1 MAESEVASFIDYLK
15 VVKNFSEH
23 TTKNYKRDLDKF
35 IRFLSDNSTSLEK
48 CDEQD
53 IRLFVNRERRKGL
66 SPRSIQRILS
76 SCRSFFNYLVEHK
89 GFEKNHAQNISSPK
103 SSKSLPKALDADLI
117 QKLLNFK
124 PKTELETRDKAIAEL
139 FYSSGLR
146 LSELQGIDMGDI
158 SIKERTCRVV
168 GKGNKTRDL
177 PIGRQAIKS
186 LRDWI
191 LIREK
196 YSTGSDLAIF
206 INKQGKRLSNRS
218 IQARLKKLSTERGLP
233 AVHPHMLRHSF
244 ASHIL
249 ESSGDLRAVQEM
261 LGHADIGTTEI
272 YTKLDFQHL
281 SKVYDKAHPRAKKNK
296 T

>member
-53 IRLFVNRERRKGL
+53 IRLFVNQERRKGL
-66 SPRSIQRILS
+66 SPRSIQRVLS

-139 FYSSGLR
+139 FYSSGRR
-146 LSELQGIDMGDI
+146 LSELQGIDIGDI
-158 SIKERTCRVV
+158 SIKERSCRVV

-177 PIGRQAIKS
+177 PIGRQAVKS

-196 YSTGSDLAIF
+196 YSTESDLAIF

-281 SKVYDKAHPRAKKNK
+281 SKVYDKAHPRAKKSK
-296 T
+296 A

>member
-35 IRFLSDNSTSLEK
+35 IRFLSNNSTSLEK

-53 IRLFVNRERRKGL
+53 IRLFVNQERRKGL
-66 SPRSIQRILS
+66 SPRSIQRVLS

-146 LSELQGIDMGDI
+146 LSELQGIDIGDI
-158 SIKERTCRVV
+158 SIKERSCRVV

-177 PIGRQAIKS
+177 PIGRQAVKS

-196 YSTGSDLAIF
+196 YSTESDLAIF

-218 IQARLKKLSTERGLP
+218 IQAGLKKLSTERGLP

>member
-35 IRFLSDNSTSLEK
+35 VRFLSDNSTSLEK

-53 IRLFVNRERRKGL
+53 IRLFVNQERRKGL
-66 SPRSIQRILS
+66 SPRSIQRVLS

-146 LSELQGIDMGDI
+146 LSELQGIDIGDI

-177 PIGRQAIKS
+177 PVGRQAVKS

-196 YSTGSDLAIF
+196 YSTESDLAIF

-296 T
+296 A

>member
-53 IRLFVNRERRKGL
+53 IRLFVNQERRKGL
-66 SPRSIQRILS
+66 SPRSIQRVLS

-146 LSELQGIDMGDI
+146 LSELQGIDIGDI

-177 PIGRQAIKS
+177 PVGRQAVKS

-196 YSTGSDLAIF
+196 YSTESDLAIF

>member
-53 IRLFVNRERRKGL
+53 IRLFVNQERRKGL
-66 SPRSIQRILS
+66 SPRSIQRVLS
-76 SCRSFFNYLVEHK
+76 SCRSFFNYLVEQK

-146 LSELQGIDMGDI
+146 LSELQGIDIGDI

-196 YSTGSDLAIF
+196 YSTESDLAIF

-281 SKVYDKAHPRAKKNK
+281 SKVYDKAHPRAKKSK
-296 T
+296 A

>member
-53 IRLFVNRERRKGL
+53 IRLFVNQERRKGL
-66 SPRSIQRILS
+66 SPRSIQRVLS

-146 LSELQGIDMGDI
+146 LSELQGIDIGDI
-158 SIKERTCRVV
+158 SIKERSCRVV

-196 YSTGSDLAIF
+196 YSTESDLAIF
-206 INKQGKRLSNRS
+206 INKQEKRLSNRS

>member
-35 IRFLSDNSTSLEK
+35 VRFLSDNSTSLEK

-53 IRLFVNRERRKGL
+53 IRLFVNQERRKGL
-66 SPRSIQRILS
+66 SPRSIQRVLS

-146 LSELQGIDMGDI
+146 LSELQGIDIGDI
-158 SIKERTCRVV
+158 SIKERSCRVV

-177 PIGRQAIKS
+177 PIGRQAVKS

-196 YSTGSDLAIF
+196 YSTESDLAIF
-206 INKQGKRLSNRS
+206 INKQGRRLSNRS

-261 LGHADIGTTEI
+261 LGHSDIGTTEI

-281 SKVYDKAHPRAKKNK
+281 SKVYDKAHPRAKKSK
-296 T
+296 A

>member
-35 IRFLSDNSTSLEK
+35 IKFLSDNSTSLER

-66 SPRSIQRILS
+66 SPRSIQRVLS

-196 YSTGSDLAIF
+196 YSNENDLAIF

-261 LGHADIGTTEI
+261 LGHSDIGTTEI

-281 SKVYDKAHPRAKKNK
+281 SKVYDKAHPRAKKSK
-296 T
+296 A

>member
-1 MAESEVASFIDYLK
+1 MVESEVASFIDYLK

-53 IRLFVNRERRKGL
+53 IRLFVNQERRKGL
-66 SPRSIQRILS
+66 SPRSIQRVLS

-146 LSELQGIDMGDI
+146 LSELQGIDIGDI
-158 SIKERTCRVV
+158 SIKERTCRVI

-177 PIGRQAIKS
+177 PIGRQAVKS

>member
-1 MAESEVASFIDYLK
+1 M
-15 VVKNFSEH
+15 
-23 TTKNYKRDLDKF
+23 
-35 IRFLSDNSTSLEK
+35 
-48 CDEQD
+48 
-53 IRLFVNRERRKGL
+53 
-66 SPRSIQRILS
+66 
-76 SCRSFFNYLVEHK
+76 EHK
-89 GFEKNHAQNISSPK
+89 GFEKNLAQNISSPK

-146 LSELQGIDMGDI
+146 LSELQGIDIGDI

-196 YSTGSDLAIF
+196 YSTESDLAIF

>member
-1 MAESEVASFIDYLK
+1 MTESEVASFIDYLK

-35 IRFLSDNSTSLEK
+35 IKFLSDNSTSLER

-66 SPRSIQRILS
+66 SPRSIQRVLS

-146 LSELQGIDMGDI
+146 LSELQGIDIGDI

-196 YSTGSDLAIF
+196 YSNENDLAIF
-206 INKQGKRLSNRS
+206 INKQGNRLSNRS

-281 SKVYDKAHPRAKKNK
+281 SKVYDKAHPRAKKSK
-296 T
+296 A

>member
-23 TTKNYKRDLDKF
+23 TAKNYKRDLDKF

-53 IRLFVNRERRKGL
+53 IRLFVNQERRKGL
-66 SPRSIQRILS
+66 SPRSIQRVLS

-146 LSELQGIDMGDI
+146 LSELQGIDIGDI
-158 SIKERTCRVV
+158 SIKERSCRVV

-177 PIGRQAIKS
+177 PIGRQAVKS

-196 YSTGSDLAIF
+196 YSTESDLAIF

>member
-53 IRLFVNRERRKGL
+53 IRLFVNQERRKGL
-66 SPRSIQRILS
+66 SPRSIQRVLS

-146 LSELQGIDMGDI
+146 LSELQGIDIGDI

-177 PIGRQAIKS
+177 PIGRQAVKS

-196 YSTGSDLAIF
+196 YSTESDLAIF

-281 SKVYDKAHPRAKKNK
+281 SKVYDKAHPRAKKSK
-296 T
+296 A

>member
-1 MAESEVASFIDYLK
+1 MAESEVVSFIDYLK

-53 IRLFVNRERRKGL
+53 IRLFVNQERRKGL
-66 SPRSIQRILS
+66 SPRSIQRVLS

-146 LSELQGIDMGDI
+146 LSELQGIDIGDI
-158 SIKERTCRVV
+158 SIKERTCRVI

-177 PIGRQAIKS
+177 PIGRQAVKS

-196 YSTGSDLAIF
+196 YSNENDLAIF
-206 INKQGKRLSNRS
+206 INKQGNRLSNRS

-296 T
+296 A

>member
-53 IRLFVNRERRKGL
+53 IRLFVNQERRKGL
-66 SPRSIQRILS
+66 SPRSIQRVLS

-139 FYSSGLR
+139 LYSSGLR
-146 LSELQGIDMGDI
+146 LSELQGIDIGDI
-158 SIKERTCRVV
+158 SIKERSCRVV

-177 PIGRQAIKS
+177 PIGRQAVKS

-196 YSTGSDLAIF
+196 YSTESDLAIF

>member
-53 IRLFVNRERRKGL
+53 IRLFVNQERRKGL
-66 SPRSIQRILS
+66 SPRSIQRVLS

-103 SSKSLPKALDADLI
+103 SSKSLPKALDADLV

-146 LSELQGIDMGDI
+146 LSELQGIDIGDI
-158 SIKERTCRVV
+158 SIKERSCRVV

-177 PIGRQAIKS
+177 PIGRQAVKS

-196 YSTGSDLAIF
+196 YSTESDLAIF

>member
-53 IRLFVNRERRKGL
+53 IRLFVNQERRKGL
-66 SPRSIQRILS
+66 SPRSIQRVLS

-103 SSKSLPKALDADLI
+103 SSKSLPKALDADLV

-146 LSELQGIDMGDI
+146 LSELQGIDIGDI
-158 SIKERTCRVV
+158 SIKERSCRVV

-196 YSTGSDLAIF
+196 YSTESDLAIF

-281 SKVYDKAHPRAKKNK
+281 SKVYDKAHPRAKKSK
-296 T
+296 A

>member
-53 IRLFVNRERRKGL
+53 IRLFVNQERRKGL
-66 SPRSIQRILS
+66 SPRSIQRVLS

-177 PIGRQAIKS
+177 PIGRQAVKS

-196 YSTGSDLAIF
+196 YSTESDLAIF

-281 SKVYDKAHPRAKKNK
+281 SKVYDKAHPRAKKSK
-296 T
+296 A

>member
-15 VVKNFSEH
+15 VVKNFSGH

-53 IRLFVNRERRKGL
+53 IRLFVNQERRKGL
-66 SPRSIQRILS
+66 SPRSIQRVLS

-103 SSKSLPKALDADLI
+103 SSKSLPKALDADLV

-146 LSELQGIDMGDI
+146 LSELQGIDIGDI

-196 YSTGSDLAIF
+196 YSTESDLAIF

-281 SKVYDKAHPRAKKNK
+281 SKVYDKAHPRAKKSK
-296 T
+296 A

>member
-53 IRLFVNRERRKGL
+53 IRLFVNQERRKGL
-66 SPRSIQRILS
+66 SPRSIQRVLS

-103 SSKSLPKALDADLI
+103 SSKSLPKALDADLV

-146 LSELQGIDMGDI
+146 LSELQGIDIGDI

-196 YSTGSDLAIF
+196 YSTESDLAIF

-218 IQARLKKLSTERGLP
+218 IQARLKKLSTERGMP

-281 SKVYDKAHPRAKKNK
+281 SKVYDKAHPRAKKSK

>member
-1 MAESEVASFIDYLK
+1 MAEREVASFIDYLK

-48 CDEQD
+48 CDEQA
-53 IRLFVNRERRKGL
+53 IRLFVNQERRKGL
-66 SPRSIQRILS
+66 SPRSIQRVLS

-146 LSELQGIDMGDI
+146 LSELQGIDIGDI

-196 YSTGSDLAIF
+196 YSTESDLAIF

>member
-53 IRLFVNRERRKGL
+53 IRLFVNQERRKGL
-66 SPRSIQRILS
+66 SPRSIQRVLS

-146 LSELQGIDMGDI
+146 LSELQGIDLGDI

-177 PIGRQAIKS
+177 PIGRQAVKS

-196 YSTGSDLAIF
+196 YSTESDLAIF

>member
-53 IRLFVNRERRKGL
+53 IRLFVNQERRKGL
-66 SPRSIQRILS
+66 SPRSIQRVLS

-103 SSKSLPKALDADLI
+103 SSKSLPKALDADLV

-146 LSELQGIDMGDI
+146 LSELQGIDIGDI

-196 YSTGSDLAIF
+196 YSTESDLAIF

-244 ASHIL
+244 ATHML
-249 ESSGDLRAVQEM
+249 ESSGDLRTIQEL
-261 LGHADIGTTEI
+261 LGHSSLSTTQI
-272 YTKLDFQHL
+272 YTKLDYQHL
-281 SKVYDKAHPRAKKNK
+281 AKIYDKSHPRAKK
-296 T
+296 

>member
-53 IRLFVNRERRKGL
+53 IRLFVNQERRKGL
-66 SPRSIQRILS
+66 SPRSIQRVLS

-146 LSELQGIDMGDI
+146 LSELQGIDIGDI
-158 SIKERTCRVV
+158 SIKERTCRVI

-177 PIGRQAIKS
+177 PIGRQAVKS

-196 YSTGSDLAIF
+196 YSTESELAIF

-233 AVHPHMLRHSF
+233 AVYPHMLRHSF

-281 SKVYDKAHPRAKKNK
+281 SKVYDKAHPRAKKSK

>member
-53 IRLFVNRERRKGL
+53 IRLFVNQERRKGL
-66 SPRSIQRILS
+66 SPRSIQRVLS

-146 LSELQGIDMGDI
+146 LSELQGIDIGDI

-177 PIGRQAIKS
+177 PIGRQAVKS

-196 YSTGSDLAIF
+196 YSTESDLAIF

-218 IQARLKKLSTERGLP
+218 IQARLKKLSTERRLP

>member
-35 IRFLSDNSTSLEK
+35 IKFLSDNSTSLER

-66 SPRSIQRILS
+66 SPRSIQRVLS

-146 LSELQGIDMGDI
+146 LSELQGIDIGDI

-196 YSTGSDLAIF
+196 YSTESDLAIF

-281 SKVYDKAHPRAKKNK
+281 SKVYDKAHPRAKKSK
-296 T
+296 A

>member
-53 IRLFVNRERRKGL
+53 IRLFVNQERRKGL
-66 SPRSIQRILS
+66 SPRSIQRVLS

-146 LSELQGIDMGDI
+146 LSELQGIDIGDI

-196 YSTGSDLAIF
+196 YSTESDLAIF

-281 SKVYDKAHPRAKKNK
+281 SKVYDKTHPRAKKNK

>member
-53 IRLFVNRERRKGL
+53 IRLFVNQERRKGL
-66 SPRSIQRILS
+66 SPRSIQRVLS

-146 LSELQGIDMGDI
+146 LSELQGIDIGDI
-158 SIKERTCRVV
+158 SIKERSCRVV

-177 PIGRQAIKS
+177 PIGRQAVKS

-196 YSTGSDLAIF
+196 YSTESDLAIF
-206 INKQGKRLSNRS
+206 INKQEKRLSNRS

>member
-53 IRLFVNRERRKGL
+53 IRLFVNQERRKGL
-66 SPRSIQRILS
+66 SPRSIQRVLS

-146 LSELQGIDMGDI
+146 LSELQGIDLGDI

-177 PIGRQAIKS
+177 PVGRQAVKS

-196 YSTGSDLAIF
+196 YSTESDLAIF

>member
-53 IRLFVNRERRKGL
+53 IRLFVNQERRKGL
-66 SPRSIQRILS
+66 SPRSIQRVLS

-103 SSKSLPKALDADLI
+103 SSKSLPKALDADLV

-146 LSELQGIDMGDI
+146 LSELQGIDIGDI

-177 PIGRQAIKS
+177 PIGRKAIKS

-196 YSTGSDLAIF
+196 YSTESDLAIF

-218 IQARLKKLSTERGLP
+218 IQTRLKKLSAERGLP

-281 SKVYDKAHPRAKKNK
+281 SKVYDKAHPRAKKSK
-296 T
+296 A

>member
-35 IRFLSDNSTSLEK
+35 IKFLSDNSTSLER

-53 IRLFVNRERRKGL
+53 IRLFVNQERRKGL
-66 SPRSIQRILS
+66 SPRSIQRVLS

-103 SSKSLPKALDADLI
+103 SSKSLPKALDADLV

-146 LSELQGIDMGDI
+146 LSELQGIDIGDI
-158 SIKERTCRVV
+158 SIKERSCRVV

-177 PIGRQAIKS
+177 PIGRQAVKS

-196 YSTGSDLAIF
+196 YSTESDLAIF

-281 SKVYDKAHPRAKKNK
+281 SKVYDKAHPRAKKSK
-296 T
+296 A

>member
-53 IRLFVNRERRKGL
+53 IRLFVNQERRKGL
-66 SPRSIQRILS
+66 SPRSIQRVLS

-103 SSKSLPKALDADLI
+103 SSKSLPKALDADLV

-146 LSELQGIDMGDI
+146 LSELQGIDIGDI
-158 SIKERTCRVV
+158 SIKERSCRVV

-177 PIGRQAIKS
+177 PIGRQAVKS

-196 YSTGSDLAIF
+196 YSTESDLAIF

-281 SKVYDKAHPRAKKNK
+281 SKVYDKAHPRAKKSK
-296 T
+296 A

>member
-35 IRFLSDNSTSLEK
+35 IKFLSDNSTSLEK

-53 IRLFVNRERRKGL
+53 IRLFANRERRKGL
-66 SPRSIQRILS
+66 SPRSIQRVLS

-146 LSELQGIDMGDI
+146 LSELQGIDIGDI

-196 YSTGSDLAIF
+196 YSTESDLAIF

>member
-53 IRLFVNRERRKGL
+53 IRLFVNQERRKGL
-66 SPRSIQRILS
+66 SPRSIQRVLS

-146 LSELQGIDMGDI
+146 LSELQGIDIGDI
-158 SIKERTCRVV
+158 SIKERSCRVV

-196 YSTGSDLAIF
+196 YSTESDLAIF

>member
-53 IRLFVNRERRKGL
+53 IRLFVNQERRKGL
-66 SPRSIQRILS
+66 SPRSIQRVLS

-146 LSELQGIDMGDI
+146 LSELQGIDIGDI

-196 YSTGSDLAIF
+196 YSNENDLAIF

-218 IQARLKKLSTERGLP
+218 IQARLKKLSTERGMP

>member
-53 IRLFVNRERRKGL
+53 IRLFVNQERRKGL
-66 SPRSIQRILS
+66 SPRSIQRVLS

-146 LSELQGIDMGDI
+146 LSELQGIDIGDI
-158 SIKERTCRVV
+158 SIKERSCRVV

-177 PIGRQAIKS
+177 PIGRQAVKS

-196 YSTGSDLAIF
+196 YSTESDLAIF

-281 SKVYDKAHPRAKKNK
+281 SKVYDKAHPRAKKSK

>member
-53 IRLFVNRERRKGL
+53 IRLFVNQERRKGL
-66 SPRSIQRILS
+66 SPRSIQRVLS

-146 LSELQGIDMGDI
+146 LSELQGIDIGDI

-196 YSTGSDLAIF
+196 YSTESDLAIF
-206 INKQGKRLSNRS
+206 INKQGRRLSNRS

-281 SKVYDKAHPRAKKNK
+281 SKVYDKAHPRAKKSK
-296 T
+296 A

>member
-35 IRFLSDNSTSLEK
+35 IGFLSDNSTSLEK

-53 IRLFVNRERRKGL
+53 IRLFVNQERRKGL
-66 SPRSIQRILS
+66 SPRSIQRVLS

-146 LSELQGIDMGDI
+146 LSELQGIDIGDI

-177 PIGRQAIKS
+177 PIGRQAVKS

-196 YSTGSDLAIF
+196 YSTESDLAIF

>member
-53 IRLFVNRERRKGL
+53 IRLFVNQERRKGL
-66 SPRSIQRILS
+66 SPRSIQRVLS

-146 LSELQGIDMGDI
+146 LSELQGIDIGDI

-196 YSTGSDLAIF
+196 YSTESDLAIF

-281 SKVYDKAHPRAKKNK
+281 SKVYDKAHPRAKKSK
-296 T
+296 A